1 MPGKFSRR
9 QERLIASFRGLQA
22 DPVPARDSWA
32 KSMGSL
38 IETLV
43 ERHHIGKKTPEESI
57 QENWT
62 RIVGEAFARR
72 CRPERIDRSGAL
84 IVQVPNATVRREL
97 IFSEG
102 RMLTAIGSLPD
113 CHHINRIILK
123 AGQ

>member
-9 QERLIASFRGLQA
+9 EEGLIASFRGL
-22 DPVPARDSWA
+22 PGENMPRRDSWA
-32 KSMGSL
+32 KSMDSL
-38 IETLV
+38 IEALV

-57 QENWT
+57 QENWS

-72 CRPERIDRSGAL
+72 CRPERIDPSGAL

-102 RMLTAIGSLPD
+102 RMLTVLGSLPD
-113 CHHINRIILK
+113 CHHINRIVLK